1 MLLLYKQEYT
11 CPGKKVS
18 SLNSD
23 RLDNVIGIGNTN
35 EMK

>member
-11 CPGKKVS
+11 CPGKKVY

-23 RLDNVIGIGNTN
+23 RLHNVVEIGNQN

>member
-11 CPGKKVS
+11 CPGKEVL

-23 RLDNVIGIGNTN
+23 RLDNIIEIGNKN